1 MKKSHILLGLVVIA
15 VGVYYFTPSL
25 SSIVSK
31 LVNKYGSEV
40 VGTEVNLIGFD
51 LSLTE
56 GTAAIGK
63 LTVANPAN
71 YKQPYLFELNNVKVK
86 IDLKS
91 LTTDTIIID
100 SIEVARPVIYYE
112 MLSLTQNNIKE
123 IENNIKTYTARNQ
136 AQETKE
142 ELTATDDSSSES
154 SKKVVIK
161 KLSIADA
168 TLSASAGG
176 ENVSISLPTITMN
189 NIGGAQDQGA
199 NIPQAIAQIMTKILS
214 IASQS
219 VISNN
224 LDNLKSVAKENLDN
238 MVGDVK
244 ERVKTL
250 GIFKN

>member
-161 KLSIADA
+161 KLSIA
-168 TLSASAGG
+168 ASAGG

>member
-15 VGVYYFTPSL
+15 AGVYYFTPSL

-40 VGTEVNLIGFD
+40 VGTEVNLSGFD

-86 IDLKS
+86 VDLKS
-91 LTTDTIIID
+91 LTSDTIIID
-100 SIEVARPVIYYE
+100 SIEVNHPAIYYE

-123 IENNIKTYTARNQ
+123 IENNIKNYTARNQ
-136 AQETKE
+136 AQETQQ
-142 ELTATDDSSSES
+142 ELTASEETSTES
-154 SKKVVIK
+154 SKKVIIK
-161 KLSIADA
+161 KLSISDA
-168 TLSASAGG
+168 TLSASAGA
-176 ENVSISLPTITMN
+176 ENVSIALPTITMN
-189 NIGGAQDQGA
+189 NIGGSQNKGT

-214 IASQS
+214 IASES